1 MSDLEI
7 HVGTG
12 VEEMGQR
19 FIAAWKR
26 AESGDHRVE
35 RHLSFDSFET
45 LAKVLTP
52 KRMQLLRHIHTRSS
66 VSVAALARELGR
78 DYKRVHEDVEALT
91 RAGLLDRPDQGT
103 AVVAPYD
110 VIQTRIAL

>member
-1 MSDLEI
+1 MSELEI

-12 VEEMGQR
+12 VEELGQR
-19 FIAAWKR
+19 FIAAWNR
-26 AESGDHRVE
+26 AEAGDLRVE

-52 KRMQLLRHIHTRSS
+52 KRLQLLKHIHTNPS

-78 DYKRVHEDVEALT
+78 DYKRVHEDVDALAN
-91 RAGLLDRPDQGT
+91 AGLLDRPAQGT
-103 AVVAPYD
+103 AVIAPYD